1 MNDKPNPNSYNSR
14 REKEGGFYHVTSPS
28 KKIAVFEYRI
38 KKACEAI
45 NGLVEDQYGLGV
57 TTGDEN
63 LDPYEKLT
71 GITIR
76 DLREIQKI
84 LDNYYS

>member
-1 MNDKPNPNSYNSR
+1 MNDEPNPNYYNSR
-14 REKEGGFYHVTSPS
+14 NKEGGFYHVTSPS

-45 NGLVEDQYGLGV
+45 NELVESSCGCIP
-57 TTGDEN
+57 TDEN
-63 LDPYEKLT
+63 DKYETLT
-71 GITIR
+71 GITAKDLLEIR
-76 DLREIQKI
+76 NI